1 MANII
6 QQLES
11 TSVSKSDKTNE
22 MLNNI
27 VYNAFHDA
35 QTDEQEIAIASI
47 AYKYD
52 LGCLDELIGVL
63 EGQRSKLPF

>member
-1 MANII
+1 MSNII
-6 QQLES
+6 QQLER
-11 TSVSKSDKTNE
+11 TSLSKSDKTNE

-27 VYNAFHDA
+27 VYNAFHNA

-52 LGCLDELIGVL
+52 LGCLDLGISCL
-63 EGQRSKLPF
+63 DLRF